1 MTLEI
6 CFSDFLLGLGC
17 RPKKNDKKEVFDCEA
32 LGKEQCEEHLKAVR
46 EQSAKIKE
54 ARILSV

>member
-6 CFSDFLLGLGC
+6 SFSDFLWVWVAGQ
-17 RPKKNDKKEVFDCEA
+17 KKTDKKEVFDCEA

-54 ARILSV
+54 ARTLSA